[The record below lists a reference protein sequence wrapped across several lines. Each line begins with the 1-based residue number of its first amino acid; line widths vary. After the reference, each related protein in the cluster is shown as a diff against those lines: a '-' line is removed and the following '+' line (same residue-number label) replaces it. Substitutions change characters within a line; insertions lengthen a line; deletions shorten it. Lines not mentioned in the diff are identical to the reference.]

1 MRYLF
6 GFLCVCALSVF
17 LAVGCEVDVGEL
29 CLFDPCPNG
38 DGDGCPV
45 CDNVV
50 CQDDGN
56 ECTEDVCNCETG
68 ECGFT
73 EAVDGRVCSLD
84 GSTGVCLDGACQADI
99 WCQGTC
105 DDGNECTNNFCRIWD
120 SPQPGEGECD
130 ELTPGEARVGD
141 GTLCAEGF
149 CSNGVCVDVQVDQC
163 TVEDLSAIEAG
174 DEPKADAMMTCRGQ
188 WGGLPDPKEG
198 CITFITDCL
207 QQSGTSLSTGCSSC
221 FSLRECCMVYECGC
235 NQPEPR
241 CDQCLEESCQPLV
254 DACLGGQ

>member
-6 GFLCVCALSVF
+6 TLLCVCALSVF
-17 LAVGCEVDVGEL
+17 LSVGCEVDVGEL
-29 CLFDPCPNG
+29 CLFDPCPN
-38 DGDGCPV
+38 GDGCPV

-130 ELTPGEARVGD
+130 ELLPGEARVED
-141 GTLCAEGF
+141 GTICSGGF
-149 CSNGVCVDVQVDQC
+149 CRDAVCVTLADQC
-163 TVEDLSAIEAG
+163 TADDSEAIESG
-174 DEPKADAMMTCRGQ
+174 DEPDAEGIAACLGD
-188 WGGLPDPKEG
+188 WNAVGGGEEDLG
-198 CITFITDCL
+198 CLSVITNCL
-207 QQSGTSLSTGCSSC
+207 QESGTSLSTECSSC
-221 FSLRECCMVYECGC
+221 LALRECCMVYECGC
-235 NQPEPR
+235 EHPEPR

-254 DACLGGQ
+254 DTCLGGQ

>member
-6 GFLCVCALSVF
+6 TLLCVCALSVF

-38 DGDGCPV
+38 DGDGCPACAHV
-45 CDNVV
+45 ECE
-50 CQDDGN
+50 DDGN

-68 ECGFT
+68 ECGVT
-73 EAVDGRVCSLD
+73 EAAVGRVCSLD

-105 DDGNECTNNFCRIWD
+105 DDGNECTNNFCRLWD
-120 SPQPGEGECD
+120 SPQPGEGVCD
-130 ELTPGEARVGD
+130 ELLPGEARVED
-141 GTLCAEGF
+141 GTICSGGF
-149 CSNGVCVDVQVDQC
+149 CRDAVCVTLADQC
-163 TVEDLSAIEAG
+163 TAEDLSAIEAG
-174 DEPKADAMMTCRGQ
+174 DEPKADALMACRVGS
-188 WGGLPDPKEG
+188 GLPDWNEG
-198 CITFITDCL
+198 CITAITNCM
-207 QQSGTSLSTGCSSC
+207 QESGTSLGAECSSC
-221 FSLRECCMVYECGC
+221 FALRECCMVYECGC
-235 NQPEPR
+235 LEPDPR